1 MLFELCSSQRHLRSA
16 CQMPHL
22 PKKKQQQK
30 VSVKVQTDCNDRM
43 VVYVVVR
50 IPKCFSYQSSLPFLC
65 LSLFQLWSNCN
76 EERAECVCRE
86 RERERERLDWAF
98 RNPKCLVSVLLA
110 TDQTLAFRQSHL
122 QFQICLTIDPLT
134 HGHIQK
140 NSNYAAEFLGLHDSM
155 IWREDCLC
163 VFTVSKVKGWS

>member
-1 MLFELCSSQRHLRSA
+1 MLFELCSSQRRLRSA

-86 RERERERLDWAF
+86 KEKERERLEWTERLETQNAWWVF
-98 RNPKCLVSVLLA
+98 CW
-110 TDQTLAFRQSHL
+110 
-122 QFQICLTIDPLT
+122 PLT
-134 HGHIQK
+134 K
-140 NSNYAAEFLGLHDSM
+140 L
-155 IWREDCLC
+155 
-163 VFTVSKVKGWS
+163 